1 MAHFKKHSALY
12 DVTLKMPPLSSWLT
26 MCTLYQPL
34 RLPKQLLHFFKIW
47 AKPGHFFVY
56 FHLCLNSM
64 TNLEGTIEYKRIR
77 TLDRRMEG
85 ADESTELW
93 AVPQATLL
101 RFTVLSF
108 SNAPFHSI
116 SLFFARDSSLSFSR
130 FGFGDGDSV
139 TRLGNLLDY
148 GQLFKAL
155 CNN

>member
-34 RLPKQLLHFFKIW
+34 RLPKQLLHLIKIW

-116 SLFFARDSSLSFSR
+116 SLFSR
-130 FGFGDGDSV
+130 AIVVYHSPVSASAMV
-139 TRLGNLLDY
+139 TV
-148 GQLFKAL
+148 
-155 CNN
+155 